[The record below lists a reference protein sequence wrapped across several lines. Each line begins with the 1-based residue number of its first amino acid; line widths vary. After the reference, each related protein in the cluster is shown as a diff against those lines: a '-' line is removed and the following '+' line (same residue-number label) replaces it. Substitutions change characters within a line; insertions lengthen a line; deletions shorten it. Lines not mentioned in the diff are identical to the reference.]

1 MNKKELVELI
11 KPFSTS
17 LTKIN
22 HLEQEMKSITT
33 NMQIAKADEVVFY
46 RLGPTDRDR
55 EAFYQRLTKANPG
68 LIILSSGAEDFNIEN
83 IIYVPFE
90 KFLEVQKILLDK
102 LFPFHGKMKFV
113 GITGTNGK
121 TTTSNLAMQISTALG
136 HPAIS
141 VGTIGIFDANGEIV
155 QDLDATTPSYVEI
168 RKILHQYQDKYDACF
183 MEISSHALIQNRLY
197 DLLLDA
203 VAWTSFS
210 QDHLDYHKTMDEYF
224 VAKTLIATK
233 FAKNTNELIVPHLET
248 ALIKTL
254 TEKFPQIKLKVSKPL
269 KDRGFSETPLFY
281 RPDYNQSNLELALEL
296 NEVVWGNNAKVDLE
310 KIQTPKGRFSIVE
323 INQDAFA
330 IVDYAHTPD
339 ALTNIGEA
347 IKSAFP
353 SHSITTVFGCGG
365 DRDRTKRPKMGEAVC
380 AFSHKVIVT
389 SDNPRHEKPERII
402 KDILPG
408 VTKDHFV
415 IVDREQAIKKAVEEV
430 SKNEII
436 LIAGKGHEEYQDI
449 EGVKHPFSDFDLVK
463 KYKK

>member
-1 MNKKELVELI
+1 MNKKELIELI

-17 LTKIN
+17 QTKLT

-33 NMQIAKADEVVFY
+33 NMQVAKADEVVFY

-68 LIILSSGAEDFNIEN
+68 LIILSSGAEDFNNEN
-83 IIYVPFE
+83 ILYVPFE

-102 LFPFHGKMKFV
+102 LFPFKGKMKFI

-121 TTTSNLAMQISTALG
+121 TTTSNLAMQISTSLG

-168 RKILHQYQDKYDACF
+168 RKILHLYQDKYDACF
-183 MEISSHALIQNRLY
+183 MEISSHALVQNRLY
-197 DLLLDA
+197 DLQLDA
-203 VAWTSFS
+203 VGWTSFS
-210 QDHLDYHKTMDEYF
+210 QDHLDYHKTMEEYF
-224 VAKTLIATK
+224 SAKTLIATK
-233 FAKNTNELIVPHLET
+233 FAKVANELIVPHLEKD
-248 ALIKTL
+248 LIKHL
-254 TEKFPQIKLKVSKPL
+254 SEKFPQIKLKITKPL
-269 KDRGFSETPLFY
+269 KERGFEKTPLFY

-296 NEVVWGNNAKVDLE
+296 NEMVWGNVAQVDLE

-353 SHSITTVFGCGG
+353 QHSITTVFGCGG

-449 EGVKHPFSDFDLVK
+449 EGVKYPFSDFDLVK